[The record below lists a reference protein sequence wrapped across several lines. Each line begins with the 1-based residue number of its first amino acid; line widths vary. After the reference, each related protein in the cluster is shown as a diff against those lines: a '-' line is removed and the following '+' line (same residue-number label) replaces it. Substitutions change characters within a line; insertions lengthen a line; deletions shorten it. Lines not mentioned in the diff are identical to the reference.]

1 MDESLKEQYIKMRNS
16 NRIDAAV
23 LYTFAR
29 EQGFNGDTL
38 AFMQAMQFWD
48 INEMFGAIDRKLG
61 LTLLFDKNN
70 KFIKIIE

>member
-1 MDESLKEQYIKMRNS
+1 MKEQYIKMRNE
-16 NRIDAAV
+16 NRIDATV
-23 LYTFAR
+23 LYTFAC
-29 EQGFNGDTL
+29 EQGFEGDTL

-48 INEMFGAIDRKLG
+48 INEMFSAIDRKFG

>member
-1 MDESLKEQYIKMRNS
+1 MKEQYIKMRNE

-29 EQGFNGDTL
+29 KQGFDGDTN
-38 AFMQAMQFWD
+38 AFMMAMQFMN
-48 INEMFGAIDRKLG
+48 IEEMFSAIDRKFE

>member
-1 MDESLKEQYIKMRNS
+1 MKEQYIKMRNE

-29 EQGFNGDTL
+29 EQGFDGDTTT
-38 AFMQAMQFWD
+38 FMVAMQFMN
-48 INEMFGAIDRKLG
+48 IEEMFSAIDRKFE

-70 KFIKIIE
+70 KFIKVIE

>member
-1 MDESLKEQYIKMRNS
+1 MKEQYIKMRNE

-29 EQGFNGDTL
+29 EQGFDGDTT
-38 AFMQAMQFWD
+38 AFMMAMQFMN
-48 INEMFGAIDRKLG
+48 IEEMFSAIDRKFE

-70 KFIKIIE
+70 KFIKVIE

>member
-1 MDESLKEQYIKMRNS
+1 MKEQYIKMRNEH
-16 NRIDAAV
+16 RIDAAV

-29 EQGFNGDTL
+29 EQGFDGDTL

-48 INEMFGAIDRKLG
+48 INEMFSAIDRKLG

>member
-1 MDESLKEQYIKMRNS
+1 MKEQYIKMRNE

-29 EQGFNGDTL
+29 EQGFDGDTL
-38 AFMQAMQFWD
+38 AFMQAMQFWN
-48 INEMFGAIDRKLG
+48 INEMFSAIDRKLG